1 MANQSMMLTQ
11 DQRLQMVLAP
21 QLRQS
26 LEMLQLP
33 ILELRTLVQQEI
45 EKNPTLEEVPTETPT
60 IEIEPGKSESDGEEK
75 KELDFAEDFQVLA
88 KLDDEWRSY
97 FFQEEASRLYT
108 PQDAEKRQYFLDSL
122 PQQESLQEHMLRQL
136 SLSGLSPAD
145 HQIGE
150 LIIGSINEDGYLTT
164 TVESLSESA
173 AMDAGHVSDILA
185 VIQDFNPPGVAARDL
200 RECLLNQLVRLG
212 KEDTIANGI
221 VTDHLEKL
229 GHRRIQDIARSL
241 RVSTEEIQKAADL
254 IATLDPKPGRAYSTD
269 VAAYVLPEVLVQKI
283 EGKYVVILNDE
294 RLPHLRISSL
304 YRRLMEADATSSDVK
319 TYIMDGIRSGVFL
332 IKSIQQRQQ
341 TIFKIATEIVRV
353 QTEFLDQGLTHLK
366 PLTMSQIADVVGV
379 HETTVSRAV
388 SGKYMQTPI
397 GVFEMK
403 YFFTPGLKTENGS
416 DVSNKTV
423 KDMISQMVDS
433 EDPASPLSDQ
443 HIQNALNEK
452 GIRIARRTVAKYR
465 LVLHIPPSHMRKT
478 Y

>member
-11 DQRLQMVLAP
+11 VQRLQMVLAP

-45 EKNPTLEEVPTETPT
+45 EKNPTLEELTPDTPT
-60 IEIEPGKSESDGEEK
+60 IEIEPGKAESDSEER
-75 KELDFAEDFQVLA
+75 KELDFSEDFQVLA

-97 FFQEEASRLYT
+97 FFQEEATRRYS

-122 PQQESLQEHMLRQL
+122 PQQESLQEHLLKQL
-136 SLSGLSPAD
+136 GFAGLSEAD
-145 HQIGE
+145 NQIGE

-164 TVESLSESA
+164 TLESLSESA
-173 AMDAGHVSDILA
+173 AIDSSHVADILG
-185 VIQDFNPPGVAARDL
+185 VIQDFNPTGVAARDL

-212 KEDTIANGI
+212 KEDTVANAI
-221 VTDHLEKL
+221 VADHLEKL
-229 GHRRIQDIARSL
+229 GHRRIQDIARAL
-241 RVSTEEIQKAADL
+241 KMTTEEIQKAADL

-269 VAAYVLPEVLVQKI
+269 VANYVLPEVLVQKI
-283 EGKYVVILNDE
+283 EGKYVVILNDD

-304 YRRLMEADATSSDVK
+304 YRRLMEQADTSSDVK
-319 TYIMDGIRSGVFL
+319 TYIMEGIRSGVFL

-341 TIFKIATEIVRV
+341 TIFKIATEIVAV
-353 QTEFLDQGLTHLK
+353 QQEFLDHGLAHLK
-366 PLTMSQIADVVGV
+366 PLIMSQVAEVVGV

-403 YFFTPGLKTENGS
+403 YFFTPGLKTENGA
-416 DVSNKTV
+416 DLSNKTV
-423 KDMISQMVDS
+423 KDMIAQMVAA

-443 HIQNALNEK
+443 HIQNTLNEK

-465 LVLHIPPSHMRKT
+465 LMLHIPPSHMRKT